1 MVVNDFLVF
10 LVNGFTDLIKSTQY
24 ATLTN
29 NQKSYLKESRRNNAK
44 VLSLIEAAMTEMIVP
59 KIEVAN
65 YLKEAWD
72 ILEINFKGTDKVHL
86 VKLQMIQREFKNHQ
100 VTVN

>member
-1 MVVNDFLVF
+1 MVANELLVF
-10 LVNGFTDLIKSTQY
+10 LVNGFIDLIKSTQY

-59 KIEVAN
+59 KI
-65 YLKEAWD
+65 
-72 ILEINFKGTDKVHL
+72 
-86 VKLQMIQREFKNHQ
+86 
-100 VTVN
+100 